1 MEWPPSAQEARPAGQ
16 NLATDQRA
24 ASLNLRCQAPNRLNP
39 HQTTTSACPKCPIQ
53 SDMLNTYRS

>member
-24 ASLNLRCQAPNRLNP
+24 ASLNLRRQAPNRV
-39 HQTTTSACPKCPIQ
+39 I
-53 SDMLNTYRS
+53 TYLTHKSQAVTL